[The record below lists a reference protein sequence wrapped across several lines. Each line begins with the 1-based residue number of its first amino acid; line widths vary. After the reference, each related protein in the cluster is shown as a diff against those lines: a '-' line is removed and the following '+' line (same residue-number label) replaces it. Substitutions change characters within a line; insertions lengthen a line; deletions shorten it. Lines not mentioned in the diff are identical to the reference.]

1 MMTAFQVLI
10 PLLLL
15 LPAGDDPAAVDLAKL
30 QGTWALVSM
39 EREGQEEPADEI
51 KDWKA
56 IYRQNRI
63 TLMAGERVRRQG
75 IVTLDPSRKPKA
87 MNTWDQDGPFEDQT
101 VPGIYE
107 LDGETLKICFARP
120 GEDRPKNFTT
130 KEGTGFLFCVYKKQ
144 NK

>member
-1 MMTAFQVLI
+1 
-10 PLLLL
+10 
-15 LPAGDDPAAVDLAKL
+15 
-30 QGTWALVSM
+30 
-39 EREGQEEPADEI
+39 
-51 KDWKA
+51 
-56 IYRQNRI
+56 
-63 TLMAGERVRRQG
+63 MAGERVRRQG